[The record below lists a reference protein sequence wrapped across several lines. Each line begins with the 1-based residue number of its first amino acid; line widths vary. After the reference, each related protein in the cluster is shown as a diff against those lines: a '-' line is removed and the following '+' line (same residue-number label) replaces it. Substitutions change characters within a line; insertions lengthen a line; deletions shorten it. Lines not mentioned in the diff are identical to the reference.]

1 MLAQLRADARQQ
13 HGEAERLGDVVVGA
27 GFQAENGVAVG
38 VVAGQHDDR
47 RLEAVLAQDAHRLA
61 AVHVGQPDVHDHQVD
76 LAAFGRL
83 HRLGAAVDRGRL
95 ELLVQSELFDQRVAQ
110 LGVVVDDQN
119 GALVRHR

>member
-1 MLAQLRADARQQ
+1 MVSR
-13 HGEAERLGDVVVGA
+13 
-27 GFQAENGVAVG
+27 VG

-83 HRLGAAVDRGRL
+83 HPLGAAVDRDGV
-95 ELLVQSELFDQRVAQ
+95 ELLVQRQLLDQRLAQ
-110 LGVVVDDQN
+110 LGIVVDDQDGASIGHRVN
-119 GALVRHR
+119 GRLAGIVAK